1 MLPTKPCLAIRT
13 VQELLGHSDVST
25 TMIYT
30 HVLKVAAGG
39 TSSPLD
45 SLTSLHIWMSA
56 VAATKKIA
64 STFGKRQLTS
74 ALRRQVLTTVVS
86 LCRRLRLGARSCR
99 LRMTGIKQP
108 IRRPDTDSKSYKFPF
123 SDCSS
128 RPAEPTGFR
137 AASRWKLKYVYENG
151 SSPLAIRRLSRTVIA
166 SQQRTGKLHLNTRE
180 EMLAYL

>member
-1 MLPTKPCLAIRT
+1 MKEVIFNGRELATDLHKKKLKISVTNGFCSEGHWGTRKLPVVKGSKRGIPVGYQQCRQAI
-13 VQELLGHSDVST
+13 VNVGFKAVGSAYWNST
-25 TMIYT
+25 
-30 HVLKVAAGG
+30 L
-39 TSSPLD
+39 SSKARIREM
-45 SLTSLHIWMSA
+45 SL
-56 VAATKKIA
+56 
-64 STFGKRQLTS
+64 R
-74 ALRRQVLTTVVS
+74 
-86 LCRRLRLGARSCR
+86 ARSCR
-99 LRMTGIKQP
+99 LRMTGIRQP